1 MEKTIKVEETIG
13 YLDMQSELNRL
24 RKYEELVQF
33 LFECPDI
40 NLMIKESEYIMD
52 AQEAFNLMREY
63 NRTGELPLCQHEEH
77 YDYE

>member
-63 NRTGELPLCQHEEH
+63 NRTGELSLCEH
-77 YDYE
+77 PYEGFYE

>member
-24 RKYEELVQF
+24 RKYEEIVQF